1 MMKPESGV
9 AMRGYLDRTG
19 GPLMSSL
26 LISYS
31 KPERS
36 RLWEGAPVISVL
48 ENLLMSLP
56 AEVGPLDL
64 PAEEAAGWWG
74 IRGGISR

>member
-1 MMKPESGV
+1 MG
-9 AMRGYLDRTG
+9 RC
-19 GPLMSSL
+19 
-26 LISYS
+26 
-31 KPERS
+31 
-36 RLWEGAPVISVL
+36 PVISVL